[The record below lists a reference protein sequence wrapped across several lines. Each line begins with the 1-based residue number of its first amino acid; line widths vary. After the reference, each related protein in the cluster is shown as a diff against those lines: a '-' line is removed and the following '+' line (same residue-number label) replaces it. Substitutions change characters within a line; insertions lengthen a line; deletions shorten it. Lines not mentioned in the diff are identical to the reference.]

1 MSWAA
6 RDFDAFSMAS
16 AGDGAAATAHAAV
29 TPLSVV
35 RRLTGGERGVS
46 AAAAWTR
53 SANVLVLVYVAALR
67 PRRARRH
74 AAVIDVACIA
84 CSSLESWAELCWS
97 LLQRDNEIAR
107 GEQARG

>member
-35 RRLTGGERGVS
+35 RRLTGGERGAS

-53 SANVLVLVYVAALR
+53 SAVTCITYVFRIQPDRVVVVLLR
-67 PRRARRH
+67 DSEIELAR
-74 AAVIDVACIA
+74 VD
-84 CSSLESWAELCWS
+84 EELF
-97 LLQRDNEIAR
+97 
-107 GEQARG
+107 